1 MKYHMRKSTREI
13 KETSAIEDILARGK
27 FATLALCR
35 KDEPYVVTMNY
46 GYDRGGRAL
55 YFHCAKE
62 GLKTDFVRENP
73 NVCATVVEDLGY
85 QHGTCEHHFRS
96 AVVRGR
102 IVIADEAEKRKALD
116 CMIRHLEEQPEIMLA
131 KIALPER
138 QVRIEKVMDIWRLD
152 IEEMS
157 GKAGS

>member
-1 MKYHMRKSTREI
+1 MKYHMRKATREI
-13 KETSAIEDILARGK
+13 KDAAAIEDILARGK

-73 NVCATVVEDLGY
+73 NAAPRSSRTSATSMAPASIIFAPPSCAGESSSPRKLKN
-85 QHGTCEHHFRS
+85 
-96 AVVRGR
+96 
-102 IVIADEAEKRKALD
+102 KRRLD
-116 CMIRHLEEQPEIMLA
+116 CMIRHLEE
-131 KIALPER
+131 
-138 QVRIEKVMDIWRLD
+138 
-152 IEEMS
+152 
-157 GKAGS
+157 